1 MLVFLLILV
10 AIICSGLTVAKK
22 GEFCSDYCSPKNTG
36 TINAIFSILIFLS
49 HAYNYVECRGVF
61 DLPYKS
67 FQSFMGQLV
76 VVTYLL
82 FSGYGIMESYKRKGF
97 DYIKAMP
104 KNRLFRLWYH
114 FAIVVCIYAMISIFL
129 RGCSY
134 SPLHQLL
141 ALIGYTSYGNSN
153 WYMFVTFAMYI
164 IIIIS
169 FAIFKNRKIPPLLLT
184 VALSAG
190 LAGWLC
196 YMGKGSHWYNTIICF
211 PLGMIFSLIKPK
223 FDKLMMKNDVLWH
236 LFFALGFTGFAVF
249 SSIRRW
255 NFLCYQ
261 LFVVFFVI
269 TLLILLMKVNIKSSV
284 LDFFSGH
291 IFSFFILQRIPM
303 IILKHFGLHKNIV
316 FYVVVSFFATVFLA
330 VVFDFLTEKLDSVVF
345 RKKEKN

>member
-1 MLVFLLILV
+1 MLIFLLILMAV
-10 AIICSGLTVAKK
+10 ICSGLTVAKK
-22 GEFCSDYCSPKNTG
+22 GEFYSDYCSPKNTG
-36 TINAIFSILIFLS
+36 TINAVFSILIFLS

-114 FAIVVCIYAMISIFL
+114 YAVVVCIYGIIAMGL
-129 RGCSY
+129 KGNSY
-134 SPLHQLL
+134 GPLHQLL
-141 ALIGYTSYGNSN
+141 ALIGYTSYGNSY
-153 WYMFVTFAMYI
+153 WYMFVTFSMYI
-164 IIIIS
+164 IIIAS
-169 FAIFKNRKIPPLLLT
+169 FSIFKNRTVVPTILTALLS
-184 VALSAG
+184 VG
-190 LAGWLC
+190 LGVWLC

-223 FDKLMMKNDVLWH
+223 FDKRMMKNDVLWH

-269 TLLILLMKVNIKSSV
+269 TLLILLMKINIRSSV
-284 LDFFSGH
+284 LDFFSEH

-303 IILKHFGLHKNIV
+303 IMLKHFSLHKNIV

-330 VVFDFLTEKLDSVVF
+330 VVFDSLTEKLDSLVF
-345 RKKEKN
+345 RKKKNS